1 MIAGDAGTLVNMK
14 IEIRVATSE
23 DAAQI
28 ATIYAPAVEESP
40 VSFETE
46 APDEAEVARR
56 VEETVATYPWL
67 VAERGHEIISYV
79 YARRLRPRPAYDWDV
94 EATVFVKDGYQGR
107 GVGRAI
113 YTALLDVLTGQG
125 FVNVY
130 AVITVPNEASVDFHR
145 AMGFKRAGA
154 FPAAGFKFGAW
165 HTIEM
170 WYLQLG
176 DLPDAPQPPI
186 PFGTFR
192 DFPTCAEILEQA
204 SHLLN
209 D

>member
-1 MIAGDAGTLVNMK
+1 MK
-14 IEIRVATSE
+14 VEIRVATAD

-28 ATIYAPAVEESP
+28 AAIYAPAVEESP

-46 APDEAEVARR
+46 APDVPEIARR
-56 VEETVATYPWL
+56 IEETLVDYPWL
-67 VAERGHEIISYV
+67 VVERGHEVISYV

-94 EATVFVKDGYQGR
+94 EATVFVKDGHHGR

-113 YTALLDVLTGQG
+113 YSAFLDVLTAQG

-130 AVITVPNEASVDFHR
+130 AVITVPNETSVRFHE
-145 AMGFKRAGA
+145 AMGFKRGGR
-154 FPAAGFKFGAW
+154 FLAAGFKLDAW
-165 HTIEM
+165 HNIEH

-176 DLPDAPQPPI
+176 DLPDAPQRPI
-186 PFGTFR
+186 PFSKFR
-192 DFPTCAEILEQA
+192 DFPSCAEILEQD